1 MALAAVRVRPH
12 ATGGS
17 YLNLLNDPGR
27 AAAVFTEANLRRP
40 ARIKRARDP
49 DNVLR
54 FNHNIDPEGSV

>member
-1 MALAAVRVRPH
+1 M
-12 ATGGS
+12 
-17 YLNLLNDPGR
+17 NLLNDPGR